1 MKRQRLI
8 IRAIPALIAT
18 AFSGYAAA
26 AGFALLEQNASGIG
40 NAYAGSAAVAD
51 NASTIFF
58 NPAGMTQL
66 QAREFSVGLSM
77 VKTSNEF
84 TDNGS
89 IPLALAGTGNGGD
102 AGGWGFIPNGY
113 LSWALNP
120 DLYIGVGFGAPFG
133 LKTEYDAPWI
143 GAAQA
148 ISFDVKTYNINP
160 SIAYRINPMVSIG
173 AGFSWQRLEAEYIRR
188 VAVVPVPVA
197 PGVTVP
203 AGVAASTNVTLDADG
218 DAWGW
223 NLGALFTLSPSTK
236 VGVSYRSTISHEID
250 GSLSVDA
257 PLSAASSGA
266 RAEIKLPDMFILSA
280 TQQID
285 QRWELLGDV
294 SWTGWS
300 SIPNVQIVRTSGAA
314 SGTIAQT
321 LDTDFQDTW
330 RIALGANYKLDD
342 MWKLR
347 FGLAWDETPVKGAS
361 TRLVSLPDEDR
372 YWFTFGAQYVPVK
385 NNRLDFGMA
394 YLYVQDADI
403 DNNQLLTGRGLVKG
417 TYENS
422 VWIFGAQYSMSF

>member
-51 NASTIFF
+51 NASTIFY

-84 TDNGS
+84 SNNGS
-89 IPLALAGTGNGGD
+89 QVGQLATTGTGGD

-148 ISFDVKTYNINP
+148 VSFDVKTYNINP
-160 SIAYRINPMVSIG
+160 SIAYRINPMVSVG

-188 VAVVPVPVA
+188 VAVGV
-197 PGVTVP
+197 PGVP
-203 AGVAASTNVTLDADG
+203 ATSVLPATPVTLDADG

-236 VGVSYRSTISHEID
+236 VGLSYRSTISHEID

-257 PLSAASSGA
+257 PLSAASSDA
-266 RAEIKLPDMFILSA
+266 KAEIKLPDMFILSA

-285 QRWELLGDV
+285 QRWELLGDI
-294 SWTGWS
+294 SWTGWGS
-300 SIPNVQIVRTSGAA
+300 LNKVDIVRTSGLA

-342 MWKLR
+342 KWKLR

-372 YWFTFGAQYVPVK
+372 YWFSFGAQFVPAK

-403 DNNQLLTGRGLVKG
+403 DNNQLNANPQLNRGRVTG

>member
-1 MKRQRLI
+1 
-8 IRAIPALIAT
+8 
-18 AFSGYAAA
+18 
-26 AGFALLEQNASGIG
+26 
-40 NAYAGSAAVAD
+40 
-51 NASTIFF
+51 
-58 NPAGMTQL
+58 MTQL

-77 VKTSNEF
+77 VKTSNELS
-84 TDNGS
+84 DNGS
-89 IPLALAGTGNGGD
+89 IPLALTGTGNGGD

-160 SIAYRINPMVSIG
+160 SIAYRISPMVSVG

-236 VGVSYRSTISHEID
+236 VGASYRSTVNHEIE
-250 GSLSVDA
+250 GSLSADA

-266 RAEIKLPDMFILSA
+266 KADIKLPDMFILSA

-300 SIPNVQIVRTSGAA
+300 SIDKVEIVRTSGAA

-342 MWKLR
+342 KWKLR

-385 NNRLDFGMA
+385 NNRLDLGMA

-403 DNNQLLTGRGLVKG
+403 DNNQLLSGRGLVKG